1 MLGSCNGLLD
11 YHCACWNRS
20 VCISSTSCSSYR
32 YYHFKPENAVLLV
45 HPWPRDPFSD
55 DPTIAYPPPAKPFKA
70 FGSLPS
76 TSKAEKPLRLD
87 RMHADWGDNR
97 RLSILTEDSE
107 VPQPPQKKSKSQ
119 SQSQS
124 SVASCTSAKGTIS
137 CGALQGFKSLPKHY
151 KGRSYY
157 CDHLQCCAMIGHQCE
172 SSRGSFDRCTL
183 LYEALR
189 GYLEK
194 RTRHCEGFRIDV
206 RGVERCCESC

>member
-1 MLGSCNGLLD
+1 MLYKRWDHAMVYLAITVLVGTARFASAAPL
-11 YHCACWNRS
+11 AQATTTTTSRS
-20 VCISSTSCSSYR
+20 P
-32 YYHFKPENAVLLV
+32 PENAVLLV

-124 SVASCTSAKGTIS
+124 RSQSQSQS
-137 CGALQGFKSLPKHY
+137 RSRSKSQSQSK
-151 KGRSYY
+151 
-157 CDHLQCCAMIGHQCE
+157 CC
-172 SSRGSFDRCTL
+172 FL
-183 LYEALR
+183 
-189 GYLEK
+189 
-194 RTRHCEGFRIDV
+194 
-206 RGVERCCESC
+206 